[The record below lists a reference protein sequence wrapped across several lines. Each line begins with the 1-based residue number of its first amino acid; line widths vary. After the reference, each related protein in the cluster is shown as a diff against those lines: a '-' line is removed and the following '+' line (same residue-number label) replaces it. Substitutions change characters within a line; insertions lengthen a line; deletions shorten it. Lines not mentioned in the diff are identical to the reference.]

1 MDLKEYLDEQL
12 KDPEFR
18 EEYEKLRPEY
28 EFRSALIGARLQ
40 AKLTQAQ
47 LAERMGIKQSAIA
60 RLESGRQMPTLT
72 TLLKLSEVLGVDFTV
87 TPGGKITMR
96 PHRAA

>member
-1 MDLKEYLDEQL
+1 MDVNEYLGEQL
-12 KDPEFR
+12 KDPKFR
-18 EEYEKLRPEY
+18 EEYEKLQPEY
-28 EFRSALIGARLQ
+28 EFRNALIGARLR

-47 LAERMGIKQSAIA
+47 LAERMGLKQSAIA

-72 TLLKLSEVLGVDFTV
+72 TLLKLTEVLGVAFTV
-87 TPGGKITMR
+87 TPGGKVTMK